1 MNFLL
6 SENRTALKTQKS
18 VAVVNDT
25 NITDWDAAEDFKSK
39 NEMAFYLEDMFSDG
53 NTTLMLDAINDV
65 ARSKGL
71 KQIAKQAESL
81 QGKNPSFD
89 ILKQMVNTLGFCWEN
104 NSVIPV

>member
-1 MNFLL
+1 MNSLL
-6 SENRTALKTQKS
+6 SEN
-18 VAVVNDT
+18 

-53 NTTLMLDAINDV
+53 NITLMLDAINDV

-71 KQIAKQAESL
+71 NQLAKQAESL
-81 QGKNPSFD
+81 QGKNPSLD

-104 NSVIPV
+104 NSVIPNVSF